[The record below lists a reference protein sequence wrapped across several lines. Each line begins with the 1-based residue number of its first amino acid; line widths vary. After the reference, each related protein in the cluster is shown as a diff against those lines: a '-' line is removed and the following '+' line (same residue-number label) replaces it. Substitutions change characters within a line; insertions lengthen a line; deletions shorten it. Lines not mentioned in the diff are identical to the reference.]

1 MRNTVS
7 VIVFILMMAMIVG
20 IATPVSA
27 KDVSTEFIRGEFPPV
42 TVYQEIKNSMVSIE
56 SVSLP
61 YAGVSSLNVFQKT
74 ITRTG
79 GTGFLLTSD
88 GYIMSYPQ
96 TVEDSEIVT
105 VTIEDKEYRATV
117 EAEDEYYQ
125 VTLLKVWWPEPGDP
139 LYDDYP
145 ARREFKPVKWGDSS
159 SVQRGDPMI
168 VMGDPVGLDDTMT
181 YGYCSNIRDMRMIG
195 PNGWDGILV
204 VDAIVIDASINPGN
218 YGGPVLNKD
227 GQVVGVVN
235 RKSTGGVQN
244 INYCLPANKI
254 QDVISQLIENGKVF
268 HPWFGVFPY
277 TGYDKQLAVYIG
289 IPIDEINPDTGEP
302 YELVGVLLEDIAV
315 TSPAAKIG
323 LRTGDLILRVD
334 GDLIEDIKDLEER
347 IMAMQPDQIFKLT
360 IIRSNE
366 IFYKQ
371 VRIQDKEPFYANIS
385 GKVSI

>member
-7 VIVFILMMAMIVG
+7 VILFILMMAIIAG
-20 IATPVSA
+20 IASPVSA
-27 KDVSTEFIRGEFPPV
+27 KEASKEFVRDEFPPV
-42 TVYQEIKNSMVSIE
+42 MVYEKVKDSMVSIE

-79 GTGFLLTSD
+79 GTGFLVTSD

-96 TVEDSEIVT
+96 TVEDTEIVT
-105 VTIEDKEYRATV
+105 VTIEGEEYRATV

-125 VTLLKVWWPEPGDP
+125 VTLLKVWWPDPGDP

-145 ARREFKPVKWGDSS
+145 PRRDFTPITWADSA
-159 SVQRGDPMI
+159 SVQRGDPII
-168 VMGDPVGLDDTMT
+168 VLGDPVGLDDTMT
-181 YGYCSNIRDMRMIG
+181 YGYCSNIRDIRMVG
-195 PNGWDGILV
+195 PNGWDGILI
-204 VDAIVIDASINPGN
+204 VDAIVVDASINPGN
-218 YGGPVLNKD
+218 YGGPVFNNN
-227 GQVVGVVN
+227 GHVIGVVN
-235 RKSTGGVQN
+235 RKSGGDVQN
-244 INYCLPANKI
+244 ISYSLPSNKI
-254 QDVISQLIENGKVF
+254 QDVVNQLIENGKVF
-268 HPWFGVFPY
+268 HPWFGIFPY
-277 TGYDKQLAVYIG
+277 TSYDKKLAVYIG

-302 YELVGVLLEDIAV
+302 YELIGVLVEDIAV

-347 IMAMQPDQIFKLT
+347 IMEMQPDQIFKLT

-371 VRIQDKEPFYANIS
+371 VRIQDKEAFYANIS